1 MRNDKKE
8 LCLSDFP
15 MPSTTEMELQV
26 IADLVS
32 NPEEMQDARGIIK
45 PEMFSDEQC
54 RHAWNTLCAMEDS
67 HQTIDLVTIN
77 EREDKDFIINRIIP
91 KLNTS
96 GLLAT
101 HTHLAMLAGLSI
113 KKKSYQFAIRMLQAA
128 TDNAASLDDL
138 LSLPEDFASAVRADL
153 GADADSV
160 PLNDAINA
168 LADTI
173 EKEQEERA
181 KGRPTRVPTG
191 ISNLDW
197 LTYGGFGPGQLV
209 ILAARPSVGK
219 TALALSMAR
228 AAASAG
234 VPATIFSL
242 EMTNQE
248 LAQRLLL
255 STGRITPQQIASG
268 QMEWTDFDA
277 AAGRFDKAPLFLNDT
292 SRTIDEIA
300 TRIILNS
307 QHKKCRIAFVDYLGL
322 IDTRTEGNKPL
333 YQIIA
338 GITKRLKQV
347 AKECR
352 IPIVL
357 LCQLN
362 RASASDNRPPQLF
375 DLRDS
380 GSIEQ
385 DADIVLMLER
395 PSTLAD
401 TSTNED
407 ARLNMWVRKNRQG
420 KAGDIFIE
428 LQPDSTYTNFAD
440 LGARQG

>member
-1 MRNDKKE
+1 MRNDKKD

-15 MPSTTEMELQV
+15 FPSSTAMERQV
-26 IADLVS
+26 IADLIS
-32 NPEEMQDARGIIK
+32 NPGEMQEARRIIK
-45 PEMFSDEQC
+45 ADTFADEQC
-54 RHAWNTLCAMEDS
+54 RHAWTTLCEMQDKGEE
-67 HQTIDLVTIN
+67 IDLVSVFN
-77 EREDKDFIINRIIP
+77 RLDKGFMGNVIVP
-91 KLNTS
+91 LTAQS
-96 GLLAT
+96 GFLAT
-101 HTHLAMLAGLSI
+101 HTHCNILASMAV
-113 KKKSYQFAIRMLQAA
+113 KQKTYQFGLRMLQAA
-128 TDNAASLDDL
+128 TDNSISLDDL
-138 LSLPEDFASAVRADL
+138 ISLPEDFASAVRADL
-153 GADADSV
+153 CADADSV
-160 PLNDAINA
+160 PITDAINA

-173 EKEQEERA
+173 QQEQEERA
-181 KGRPTRVPTG
+181 KGRPTKVPSG
-191 ISNLDW
+191 IGNIDW

-219 TALALSMAR
+219 TAIALSMAR
-228 AAASAG
+228 AAATAG

-268 QMEWTDFDA
+268 QMEWTEFDA
-277 AAGRFDKAPLFLNDT
+277 AAGRFDKAPLYLNDT
-292 SRTIDEIA
+292 ARTIDDIC
-300 TRIILNS
+300 TRIILNH
-307 QHKKCRIAFVDYLGL
+307 QHRRCNIAFVDYLGL
-322 IDTRTEGNKPL
+322 LDFRSEGKIPL
-333 YQIIA
+333 YQQIA
-338 GITKRLKQV
+338 AATKRFKQT
-347 AKECR
+347 AKQCR

-362 RASASDNRPPQLF
+362 RNSVSDNRPPQMQ

-395 PSTLAD
+395 PTPTDATTYD
-401 TSTNED
+401 D

-420 KAGDIFIE
+420 KAGEIFIE

-440 LGARQG
+440 LGAKLG

>member
-1 MRNDKKE
+1 MRNDKKD

-15 MPSTTEMELQV
+15 FPSSTAMERQV
-26 IADLVS
+26 IADLIS
-32 NPEEMQDARGIIK
+32 NPEEMQEARRIIK
-45 PEMFSDEQC
+45 ADTFADEQC
-54 RHAWNTLCAMEDS
+54 RHAWTTLCEMQDKGEE
-67 HQTIDLVTIN
+67 IDLVSAFN
-77 EREDKDFIINRIIP
+77 RLDKGFMGNVIVP
-91 KLNTS
+91 LTAQS
-96 GLLAT
+96 GFLAT
-101 HTHLAMLAGLSI
+101 HTHCNILASMAV
-113 KKKSYQFAIRMLQAA
+113 KQKTYQFGLRMLQAA
-128 TDNAASLDDL
+128 TDNSISLDDL
-138 LSLPEDFASAVRADL
+138 ISLPEDFASAVRADL
-153 GADADSV
+153 CADADSV
-160 PLNDAINA
+160 PITDAINA

-173 EKEQEERA
+173 QQEQEERA
-181 KGRPTRVPTG
+181 KGRPTKVPSG
-191 ISNLDW
+191 IGNIDW

-219 TALALSMAR
+219 TAIALSMAR
-228 AAASAG
+228 AAATAG

-268 QMEWTDFDA
+268 QMDWTEFDA
-277 AAGRFDKAPLFLNDT
+277 AAGRFDKAPLYLNDT
-292 SRTIDEIA
+292 ARTIDEIC
-300 TRIILNS
+300 TRIILNA

-322 IDTRTEGNKPL
+322 IDTRTDGNKPL

-338 GITKRLKQV
+338 GITKRLKQT
-347 AKECR
+347 AMDCR

-395 PSTLAD
+395 PTSTDAV
-401 TSTNED
+401 TNED

-420 KAGDIFIE
+420 KAGEIFIE

>member
-1 MRNDKKE
+1 MRTDKKE

-15 MPSTTEMELQV
+15 FPSSTEMETTV
-26 IADLVS
+26 IADIVA
-32 NPEEMQDARGIIK
+32 NPEELHEARRIITAAS
-45 PEMFSDEQC
+45 FSDERC
-54 RHAWNTLCAMEDS
+54 RNAWSTLCKMQDKGER
-67 HQTIDLVTIN
+67 IDLVSAS
-77 EREDKDFIINRIIP
+77 ERLERDFLVKTIIP
-91 KLNTS
+91 LTS
-96 GLLAT
+96 QSACLAT
-101 HTHLAMLAGLSI
+101 ITHCQMLAAKAI
-113 KKKSYQFAIRMLQAA
+113 QARAYKFALKMLQVS
-128 TDNAASLDDL
+128 TDKTASLDEL
-138 LSLPEDFASAVRADL
+138 VSLPERFASAVRADL
-153 GADADSV
+153 NADADSI
-160 PLNDAINA
+160 PLTDAINI

-173 EKEQEERA
+173 QHEQEERT

-191 ISNLDW
+191 IGTLDW

-219 TALALSMAR
+219 TAIALSMAR
-228 AAASAG
+228 AATSAG

-255 STGRITPQQIASG
+255 STGKIQAQQIASG
-268 QMEWTDFDA
+268 QMEWADFDS
-277 AAGRFDKAPLFLNDT
+277 AAGRFDKFPLYLND
-292 SRTIDEIA
+292 SARTIDDIA
-300 TRIILNS
+300 ARIILNH
-307 QHKKCRIAFVDYLGL
+307 QHRRCNIAFVDYLGL

-338 GITKRLKQV
+338 GITKRLKQT
-347 AKECR
+347 AKDCR

-362 RASASDNRPPQLF
+362 RASASDNRSPQLF

-395 PSTLAD
+395 ITATD
-401 TSTNED
+401 ETINDD

-428 LQPDSTYTNFAD
+428 LQPDSTYTTFKD
-440 LGARQG
+440 LGAKRP